1 MTETTPTT
9 AQRAMSGGRLSTV
22 KDAIPE
28 PGEIK
33 EGATKAASEIKQRAT
48 RSASK
53 IKEGATKTGSEIKD
67 GAARTASKI
76 KEGATRTAS
85 EIKDGAART
94 ASEIKDGAAKAAGEV
109 KGNPVTLGLLSA
121 ASGFAVGMIVPLT
134 PMEAQRLPGIAD
146 RARELTLD
154 AIQQTRRSG
163 IVTAAEQIE
172 SAGQA
177 AIEAV
182 AEQAKKIPVVASVAE
197 KVEETAKRGT
207 RKVARAVR
215 EKAGT

>member
-1 MTETTPTT
+1 
-9 AQRAMSGGRLSTV
+9 MSGGRLSTA
-22 KDAIPE
+22 KDAIPD

-53 IKEGATKTGSEIKD
+53 IKEGATKT
-67 GAARTASKI
+67 
-76 KEGATRTAS
+76 AS
-85 EIKDGAART
+85 EIKEGAART
-94 ASEIKDGAAKAAGEV
+94 ASEIKEGAAKTGSQIKDGAAKAAGEV

-163 IVTAAEQIE
+163 MVTAAEQIE
-172 SAGQA
+172 SAGEA